1 VSNKERKDALKRAP
15 TKLARKPGWRRADSV
30 GINSV
35 AATKAETYLTASLRV
50 ARVRA
55 ANLPEL
61 AASLVAS
68 SPGLARP
75 AARWVAA
82 SPVLLQEF
90 LRPWLAE

>member
-1 VSNKERKDALKRAP
+1 VSNKERKGALKRAP
-15 TKLARKPGWRRADSV
+15 TKPENQEWRRPDRV

-61 AASLVAS
+61 VASLVAS
-68 SPGLARP
+68 SPEFAKP
-75 AARWVAA
+75 AARW
-82 SPVLLQEF
+82 
-90 LRPWLAE
+90 LAE